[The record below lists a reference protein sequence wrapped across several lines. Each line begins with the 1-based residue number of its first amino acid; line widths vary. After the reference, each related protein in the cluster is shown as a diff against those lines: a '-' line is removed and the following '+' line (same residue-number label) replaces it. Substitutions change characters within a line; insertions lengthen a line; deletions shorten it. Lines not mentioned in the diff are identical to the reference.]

1 MTNYIS
7 ISEFAERANVTKQA
21 IYKRIK
27 TDPDFAPYVKEQD
40 GKKTV
45 SEAALTIFQQDKT
58 APAGNKQQEAPAGY
72 LLERISEQADT
83 IEEQRKEIEYLRG
96 LLKSADE
103 RNSSLTQHLMESQ
116 NKQLELQKN
125 YQILLGAQNPLLKAV
140 NQPVEGETESKPA
153 EQQKSKQQEKT
164 EERTSI
170 FSKLFKH
177 DR

>member
-1 MTNYIS
+1 MTSYIS
-7 ISEFAERANVTKQA
+7 IAEFADRAGVSKQA

-27 TDPDFAPYVKEQD
+27 ADLAPYVKERD
-40 GKKTV
+40 GKKTI
-45 SEAALTIFQQDKT
+45 SEAALTLFQQDQTAADSKQQD
-58 APAGNKQQEAPAGY
+58 APAGH
-72 LLERISEQADT
+72 LLARISEQADT

-125 YQILLGAQNPLLKAV
+125 YQILLGSQNPMLKAV
-140 NQPVEGETESKPA
+140 NQPVEGETEIKPE
-153 EQQKSKQQEKT
+153 EQQGSKQREKT

>member
-1 MTNYIS
+1 MANYIS
-7 ISEFAERANVTKQA
+7 IAEFADRAGVTKQA

-27 TDPDFAPYVKEQD
+27 AADFAPYVKEKD

-45 SEAALTIFQQDKT
+45 SEAALTLFQQDQT
-58 APAGNKQQEAPAGY
+58 APAGTKQQDATAGH

-83 IEEQRKEIEYLRG
+83 IEEQRKEIEYLRE
-96 LLKSADE
+96 LLKSSDE

-125 YQILLGAQNPLLKAV
+125 YQILLGSQNPLLNAV
-140 NQPVEGETESKPA
+140 NQPVEGETEIKQE
-153 EQQKSKQQEKT
+153 EQPKSKQGEKT
-164 EERTSI
+164 EERTSF

>member
-1 MTNYIS
+1 MTSYIS
-7 ISEFAERANVTKQA
+7 IAEFADRAGVSKQA

-27 TDPDFAPYVKEQD
+27 ADLAPYVKEHD
-40 GKKTV
+40 GKKTI
-45 SEAALTIFQQDKT
+45 SEAALTLFQQGQTVPAGTKQQD
-58 APAGNKQQEAPAGY
+58 APAGH
-72 LLERISEQADT
+72 LLDRISEQADT

-125 YQILLGAQNPLLKAV
+125 YQILLGSQNPLLKAV
-140 NQPVEGETESKPA
+140 NQPVEGETEIKPE
-153 EQQKSKQQEKT
+153 EQQGSKQREKT

>member
-1 MTNYIS
+1 MASYIS
-7 ISEFAERANVTKQA
+7 IAEFADRAGVTKQA

-27 TDPDFAPYVKEQD
+27 ADLAPYVKERD

-45 SEAALTIFQQDKT
+45 SEAALTLFQQDQTAADSKQQD
-58 APAGNKQQEAPAGY
+58 APAGH

-125 YQILLGAQNPLLKAV
+125 YQILLGSQNPMLKAV
-140 NQPVEGETESKPA
+140 NQPVEGETEIKPE
-153 EQQKSKQQEKT
+153 EQQGSKQREKT
-164 EERTSI
+164 EERASI
-170 FSKLFKH
+170 FSKLFKR

>member
-1 MTNYIS
+1 MASYIS
-7 ISEFAERANVTKQA
+7 IAEFADRAVVSKQA

-27 TDPDFAPYVKEQD
+27 ADLAPYVKEQD
-40 GKKTV
+40 GKKTI
-45 SEAALTIFQQDKT
+45 SEAALTLFQQGQT
-58 APAGNKQQEAPAGY
+58 APAGTQQQDAPAGH

-83 IEEQRKEIEYLRG
+83 IEEQRKEIEYLRE

-103 RNSSLTQHLMESQ
+103 RNNSLTQHLMESQ

-125 YQILLGAQNPLLKAV
+125 YQILLGSQNPMLNAV
-140 NQPVEGETESKPA
+140 NQPVESEQESKPE
-153 EQQKSKQQEKT
+153 EQPRSKQQEKI